1 MKSLDGSYSISDIQ
15 DYIEYIIKKHETL
28 PPNPLIHI
36 YINRINNRLELKI
49 KDRYKLEL
57 QTPETMKLFG
67 STKKGD
73 NIPSLEAVEAILV
86 QCNLVNKQY
95 QQKSEILYTFMPNI
109 SHSYLLN
116 V

>member
-1 MKSLDGSYSISDIQ
+1 
-15 DYIEYIIKKHETL
+15 
-28 PPNPLIHI
+28 
-36 YINRINNRLELKI
+36 
-49 KDRYKLEL
+49 
-57 QTPETMKLFG
+57 MKLFG

-109 SHSYLLN
+109 SYSYLLN